1 MSNVLDNLKI
11 GEIYFKSI
19 DEPWSMKY
27 TGRGKWFTRG
37 IYNNYISEKD
47 INGGKMD
54 IDQLINDSEWT
65 YYFSTDTDGKES
77 YLFKEKDLANIITKE
92 EYEKLNQ
99 GSVTSYNRQYY
110 MQQITQPGGK
120 FKKSIRR
127 NVKKRSTRQKI
138 QKYFFR

>member
-1 MSNVLDNLKI
+1 
-11 GEIYFKSI
+11 
-19 DEPWSMKY
+19 MKY
-27 TGRGKWFTRG
+27 AGRGKWFTRG
-37 IYNNYISEKD
+37 SYQNYISEED
-47 INGGKMD
+47 INEGKMY

-65 YYFSTDTDGKES
+65 YYFISTDTDGKES

-92 EYEKLNQ
+92 KYEKLNP

-110 MQQITQPGGK
+110 MPQITHKPGGK